1 MSFATFCD
9 TKRCCISASTR
20 FCTSSLNIACNLCF
34 SSSTCRSISRRA
46 FTSHSLRI
54 MDSRAD
60 LIFSFSLLRFEAFA
74 SASCTLCIVCS
85 SFVFNILPNSTT
97 SLSFLMSRTIGRF
110 SRPTVSGRFN
120 GLTFRQLL
128 MTFCSS
134 CEYIDGN
141 GSIRPSLIF

>member
-9 TKRCCISASTR
+9 TRRCCSSASTR
-20 FCTSSLNIACNLCF
+20 FCTSALNIACKFCF

-46 FTSHSLRI
+46 LTSHSRRI
-54 MDSRAD
+54 IDSRAV
-60 LIFSFSLLRFEAFA
+60 LIFSFSLLMFEAFA
-74 SASCTLCIVCS
+74 SASCALNIVCS
-85 SFVFNILPNSTT
+85 SFVLNILPSSTT
-97 SLSFLMSRTIGRF
+97 SLSFLISRTIGRF
-110 SRPTVSGRFN
+110 SRPIVSGRFN
-120 GLTFRQLL
+120 GLTFKQLL

>member
-9 TKRCCISASTR
+9 TRRCCISTSTR
-20 FCTSSLNIACNLCF
+20 FCSSSLNIACNLCF

-46 FTSHSLRI
+46 LTSHSLRI
-54 MDSRAD
+54 IDSRAV

-74 SASCTLCIVCS
+74 SASCALSIVCS
-85 SFVFNILPNSTT
+85 SFVFNTLPSSTT
-97 SLSFLMSRTIGRF
+97 SLSFLMSRTIRRF
-110 SRPTVSGRFN
+110 SRPTVSGRFS
-120 GLTFRQLL
+120 GLTFKQLL

>member
-9 TKRCCISASTR
+9 ARRLFTSTSTR
-20 FCTSSLNIACNLCF
+20 FCNSSLNIACNLCF

-46 FTSHSLRI
+46 LTSHSRRI
-54 MDSRAD
+54 VDSRAV
-60 LIFSFSLLRFEAFA
+60 LIFSFSLFILEAFA
-74 SASCTLCIVCS
+74 SASCALSIVCS
-85 SFVFNILPNSTT
+85 SFVFNILPSSTT
-97 SLSFLMSRTIGRF
+97 SLSFLMSRTMGRS
-110 SRPTVSGRFN
+110 SRLTVSGRFN
-120 GLTFRQLL
+120 GLTFKQLL

>member
-9 TKRCCISASTR
+9 ARRCFISTSTR
-20 FCTSSLNIACNLCF
+20 FCSSSLKIACNFCF

-46 FTSHSLRI
+46 LTSHSRRI
-54 MDSRAD
+54 IDSSAV
-60 LIFSFSLLRFEAFA
+60 LIFSFSLFMFEAFA
-74 SASCTLCIVCS
+74 SASCAFSIVCS
-85 SFVFNILPNSTT
+85 SFVFNILPSSTT
-97 SLSFLMSRTIGRF
+97 SLSFLIRRTIGRF
-110 SRPTVSGRFN
+110 SRDTVSGRFN
-120 GLTFRQLL
+120 GLTFKQLL

>member
-9 TKRCCISASTR
+9 TRRCCVSASTR
-20 FCTSSLNIACNLCF
+20 FCNSSLNIACNFCF

-46 FTSHSLRI
+46 LTSHSLRI
-54 MDSRAD
+54 IDSRAV

-74 SASCTLCIVCS
+74 SASCALCIVCS
-85 SFVFNILPNSTT
+85 SFVFNILPSSTT
-97 SLSFLMSRTIGRF
+97 SLSFLMSRTMGRF
-110 SRPTVSGRFN
+110 SSPTVSGRFN
-120 GLTFRQLL
+120 GLTFKQLL

>member
-1 MSFATFCD
+1 MCFATSCD
-9 TKRCCISASTR
+9 TRRCCISTSTR
-20 FCTSSLNIACNLCF
+20 FCNSSLKIACNFCF
-34 SSSTCRSISRRA
+34 SNSTCRSISRRA
-46 FTSHSLRI
+46 LTSHSLRI
-54 MDSRAD
+54 IDSRAV

-74 SASCTLCIVCS
+74 SASCTLIIVCS
-85 SFVFNILPNSTT
+85 SFVFNTLPSSTT

-110 SRPTVSGRFN
+110 SRPTVSGRFS
-120 GLTFRQLL
+120 GLTFKQLL